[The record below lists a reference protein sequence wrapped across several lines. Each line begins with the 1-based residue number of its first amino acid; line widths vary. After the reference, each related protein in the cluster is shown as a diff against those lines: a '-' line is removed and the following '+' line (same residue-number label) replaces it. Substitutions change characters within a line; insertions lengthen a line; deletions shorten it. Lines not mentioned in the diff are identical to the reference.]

1 MFKTLQGLTRLFPG
15 KWIYEVLI
23 SSQGLMQI
31 GWCTINCRFNQ
42 EVPVERGPAQAL
54 AGLRQPP
61 AQWGPLRTLTWTAL
75 WRRTVSHPIPGH
87 RSPETALV
95 PSLGASAPFSRAMWV
110 QGWCLAGSGPA
121 PPRSPDLT
129 DGFSLGGGWRYTQ
142 LLRLRRQPG
151 TQVERDHDELRKGEA
166 TSPTAT
172 CPLPLPRLSAGSSE
186 GVEGTRG
193 GTDSGPLSSGQS
205 SLVQCRRRWGAAWAG
220 PWAPAHLHGVLPWQ
234 AWAAGDIVSCLI
246 DLDEGTLSFS
256 L

>member
-1 MFKTLQGLTRLFPG
+1 MFKTLQGLTRPFPG

-172 CPLPLPRLSAGSSE
+172 CPLPLPRLSAGLVGCRPWGRAESDTTGIQMLPGQPTEDPCSAVFCQPVFFRGSCHDGNASNISASSE
-186 GVEGTRG
+186 FV
-193 GTDSGPLSSGQS
+193 TDP
-205 SLVQCRRRWGAAWAG
+205 SLCQTG
-220 PWAPAHLHGVLPWQ
+220 
-234 AWAAGDIVSCLI
+234 SK
-246 DLDEGTLSFS
+246 
-256 L
+256 